1 MPPPSSAVAAAEN
14 SAPLAGVTEVAE
26 KKAIAS
32 GKTKAAGKRAEAQEP
47 AKVASNEPSQG
58 GGFGGIQFSSGGQPI
73 NVHAESLSF
82 DDKGKSATWTGHV
95 QANQGNTQLSSNTL
109 RLNYGNDF
117 HDVRE
122 VIAIGNVRISQG
134 TRWATGDHAV
144 LDNTK
149 HTVVLTGSPVLHDGE
164 DQITGTKVTVHLDTN
179 QSDVEN
185 ASAVIFPHEAK
196 PPADGATPG
205 GGADSAHAAPESGAG
220 ASEQSPQGPPR
231 IEGAPNENNP

>member
-1 MPPPSSAVAAAEN
+1 MPPPPSAAVVAD
-14 SAPLAGVTEVAE
+14 SPAPLVGVTQVAQ
-26 KKAIAS
+26 KKATAS
-32 GKTKAAGKRAEAQEP
+32 RKAKTTAKPTESAQEP
-47 AKVASNEPSQG
+47 AKVASNEPNQG

-73 NVHAESLSF
+73 DVHAESLSF

-196 PPADGATPG
+196 TPANGTAPE
-205 GGADSAHAAPESGAG
+205 GADSTSKTSDSGAG
-220 ASEQSPQGPPR
+220 TSEQSPQGPPR